1 MNLSELINMM
11 VDIQNER
18 KALSEKDSTLSKQ
31 QTQLEADI
39 MHAMTEAGTMKA
51 ASDTG
56 HSVTMAKKLHPTI
69 VDWTQ
74 FYEYVTK
81 TNSFDLLH
89 KRLSSTAFK
98 DRWDAGEIIPGSTTA
113 EVWGL
118 SVTKSRK

>member
-1 MNLSELINMM
+1 MNLSELINQM
-11 VDIQNER
+11 VELQSQR
-18 KALSEKDSTLSKQ
+18 KNLADQDSALSKQ
-31 QTQLEADI
+31 LSQLEADI
-39 MHAMTEAGTMKA
+39 MHAMSTAGTFKS
-51 ASDTG
+51 ASDAG

-69 VDWTQ
+69 TDWNE
-74 FYEYVTK
+74 FYGYVTK

-98 DRWDAGEIIPGSTTA
+98 DRWEAGETIPGSTTA

>member
-1 MNLSELINMM
+1 MKLNDLIDNYVTIKQLRTEL
-11 VDIQNER
+11 
-18 KALSEKDSTLSKQ
+18 AEKDSEYSKQ
-31 QTQLEADI
+31 LATLEADI
-39 MHAMTEAGTMKA
+39 MHAMNEAGTTKA
-51 ASDTG
+51 ASESG
-56 HSVTMAKKLHPTI
+56 HSVTMAKKVHPTI
-69 VDWTQ
+69 NDWDL

-98 DRWDAGEIIPGSTTA
+98 DRWEAGEIIPGSTTA

>member
-1 MNLSELINMM
+1 MLF
-11 VDIQNER
+11 R
-18 KALSEKDSTLSKQ
+18 
-31 QTQLEADI
+31 
-39 MHAMTEAGTMKA
+39 
-51 ASDTG
+51 
-56 HSVTMAKKLHPTI
+56 SVHPTI
-69 VDWTQ
+69 TNWDE

-98 DRWDAGEIIPGSTTA
+98 DRWEAGEIIPGSTTA

>member
-31 QTQLEADI
+31 QTKLEADI

-69 VDWTQ
+69 VDWAQ
-74 FYEYVTK
+74 FYGYVTK

>member
-1 MNLSELINMM
+1 MKLNDLIDNYVTIKQLRTEL
-11 VDIQNER
+11 
-18 KALSEKDSTLSKQ
+18 AEKDSEYSKELA
-31 QTQLEADI
+31 TLEADI
-39 MHAMTEAGTMKA
+39 MHAMNEAGTMKA
-51 ASDTG
+51 ASERG
-56 HSVTMAKKLHPTI
+56 HSVTMAKKVHPTI
-69 VDWTQ
+69 MDWDL

-98 DRWDAGEIIPGSTTA
+98 DRWEAGEIIPGSTTA